1 MSIKSVSV
9 DNIFITVYLRRTEQD
24 HFKYQERINVK
35 VEEFTKLNAGLLKGG
50 AKGARTPIFLEG
62 GLSPPIFMTS

>member
-9 DNIFITVYLRRTEQD
+9 DNIFTVYLRR
-24 HFKYQERINVK
+24 HFKYQERNVE